1 MLCLSHMTYA
11 KGLVAKLTPPHV
23 QSAWRSTRESVRVA
37 GLTACCNYL
46 SKKKKSHITY
56 CCDL

>member
-23 QSAWRSTRESVRVA
+23 QSAWRSTREMVRAA

-46 SKKKKSHITY
+46 SKKKKVI
-56 CCDL
+56 